1 MPRFGTRSKKRLSS
15 CHPDLQK
22 VFNKVIEKVDCSILC
37 GHRGEEA
44 QNEAYEKGNSKVKYP
59 NGRHNA
65 IPSNAVDV
73 APYPIEWDNLERFTL
88 FAGYVL
94 GIAESMKIDLIWGN
108 DWDGDFDTKDTG
120 FRDYPHFE
128 LKMKKK

>member
-22 VFNKVIEKVDCSILC
+22 VFNKVIEKVDCSVLC

-65 IPSNAVDV
+65 MPSNAVDV

-94 GIAESMKIDLIWGN
+94 GIAESMEIDLIWGN
-108 DWDGDFDTKDTG
+108 DWDGDFETKDTG
-120 FRDYPHFE
+120 FQDYPHFE

>member
-1 MPRFGTRSKKRLSS
+1 MPRFGRTSKKRLAT

-22 VFNKVIEKVDCSILC
+22 VFNQVIKRVDCSILC
-37 GHRGEEA
+37 GHRGEA
-44 QNEAYEKGNSKVKYP
+44 DQNKAYEKGHSKVKYP
-59 NGRHNA
+59 KGRHNA
-65 IPSNAVDV
+65 MPSNAVDV
-73 APYPIEWDNLERFTL
+73 APYPIDWDNLERFTL

-94 GIAESMKIDLIWGN
+94 GVAESMGIRLIWGN

-128 LKMKKK
+128 LKK

>member
-1 MPRFGTRSKKRLSS
+1 MPRFGRTNKKRLAT

-22 VFNKVIEKVDCSILC
+22 IFNQVIKRVDCSILC
-37 GHRGEEA
+37 GHRGEA
-44 QNEAYEKGNSKVKYP
+44 DQNKAYEKGHSKVKYP
-59 NGRHNA
+59 KGRHNA
-65 IPSNAVDV
+65 MPSNAVDV
-73 APYPIEWDNLERFTL
+73 APYPIDWDNLERFTL

-94 GIAESMKIDLIWGN
+94 GVAESMGIRLIWGN

-128 LKMKKK
+128 LKK